1 MGVVG
6 VVTVLFAS
14 IVMHWLGPT
23 CSQEGGGGGVLTISS
38 NGMILLGG
46 IIWQFFFV

>member
-23 CSQEGGGGGVLTISS
+23 CSPGVGVLTISS

-46 IIWQFFFV
+46 IIWQFFLCDLN